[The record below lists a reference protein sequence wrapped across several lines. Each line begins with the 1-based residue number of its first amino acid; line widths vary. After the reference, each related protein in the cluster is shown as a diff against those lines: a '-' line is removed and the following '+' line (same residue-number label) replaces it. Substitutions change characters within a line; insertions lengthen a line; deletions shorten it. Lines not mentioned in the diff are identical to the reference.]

1 MTHSLFADAPEGI
14 ADSIAVI
21 VTQLRTMANNLFDEI
36 KGLEASSRA
45 AVVERMG
52 PEYLLVLKSWA
63 RSQTS
68 SIKKMPA
75 YVGRFEDARRKAQR
89 IT

>member
-36 KGLEASSRA
+36 KGLEASRA
-45 AVVERMG
+45 ESSQVEAY
-52 PEYLLVLKSWA
+52 PAFLK
-63 RSQTS
+63 
-68 SIKKMPA
+68 
-75 YVGRFEDARRKAQR
+75 
-89 IT
+89 